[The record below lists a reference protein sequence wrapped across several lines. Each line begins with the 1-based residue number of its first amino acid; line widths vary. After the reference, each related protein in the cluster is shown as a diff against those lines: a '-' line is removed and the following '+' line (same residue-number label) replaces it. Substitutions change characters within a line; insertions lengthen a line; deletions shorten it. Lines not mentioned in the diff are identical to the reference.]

1 MIKIDNQIKKALT
14 QDGFEINTIDNKL
27 IAHKNEV
34 KIIVNK
40 FNEVIK
46 KPNYIHV
53 LSEMPDKVSK
63 VSKVPFSEIKKLLQ
77 YEKKNTKSLFETF
90 QKMCDKY
97 VWHKNNMSDYDL
109 DNHTEIKYIEIDTDM
124 GEIFTFIFIKDE
136 VKELFFVYKINSREL
151 LNRLNNLKI
160 VHSDL
165 KSVAPSLFKYMSK

>member
-1 MIKIDNQIKKALT
+1 MNKIDNQIKKALA

-46 KPNYIHV
+46 KTNYIHV
-53 LSEMPDKVSK
+53 LSEIPDKVNR
-63 VSKVPFSEIKKLLQ
+63 VSKVPFLEIKKLLK

-109 DNHTEIKYIEIDTDM
+109 DQNTEIKYIEIDTDLS
-124 GEIFTFIFIKDE
+124 EIYTFVFIKDE
-136 VKELFFVYKINSREL
+136 VKEFFFVYKISSREL

-160 VHSDL
+160 VHNDL
-165 KSVAPSLFKYMSK
+165 KSVAPELFKYISK